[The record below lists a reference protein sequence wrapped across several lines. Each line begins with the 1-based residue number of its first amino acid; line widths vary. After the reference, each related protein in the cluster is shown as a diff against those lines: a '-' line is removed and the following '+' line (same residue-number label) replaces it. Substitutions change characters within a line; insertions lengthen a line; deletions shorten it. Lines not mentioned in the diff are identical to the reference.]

1 MSRKTKTLLI
11 IAGMIGVYFIA
22 LNLVLKNKAAAFET
36 GKTEAVAAGDARHR
50 ASASSQRGGITGE

>member
-1 MSRKTKTLLI
+1 MSGKTKTLLI

-36 GKTEAVAAGDARHR
+36 GKTEAVAAGDEKIGR
-50 ASASSQRGGITGE
+50 ASCRERVYAPV